1 MEKRARQRT
10 EEKDPA
16 KSAES
21 ITIDMLS
28 EHTGFHGVVSTV
40 DDGDSSDGMM
50 RFKPNQKQRRR
61 HRSKPKTSGDGECRR
76 EEAPQ
81 EAKRNKQ
88 VDFITPPAR
97 LGVRT
102 RLSS

>member
-1 MEKRARQRT
+1 
-10 EEKDPA
+10 
-16 KSAES
+16 
-21 ITIDMLS
+21 MLS

-40 DDGDSSDGMM
+40 DDGHASDGVM

-61 HRSKPKTSGDGECRR
+61 HRGKPETSGNGECRCK
-76 EEAPQ
+76 EAAQ
-81 EAKRNKQ
+81 ETKRNKQ

-102 RLSS
+102 RLSL